1 MTTTYSLLVC
11 DLRTDRLLERLQL
24 IGVTYDDYIGRT
36 GSLSGTVP
44 IPDQATARRV
54 RDTMLPG
61 RTAVHLERRT
71 DAGAA
76 LVWSGVLWTR
86 TPTADDRGLYTCP
99 ITAAGLESWLRG
111 HRMLTDTLAWAGAD
125 QLAIARALVAYAQ
138 GVSGG
143 DLGIE
148 MDNSQ
153 TSGVLRDRT
162 YLATDLPRIGDLL
175 DQLAAVD
182 GGPEWRIQVYADS
195 AGVRHRALR
204 LGTPL
209 LTVGLGD
216 VMLDQPGPV
225 RGHALPE
232 DATQMATAWQSRG
245 ATINSNQASSSVP
258 LMSSLLVSS
267 PDIAAGWPRLDGSS
281 DHSTVTDPATLNAH
295 ATANLARYRQPVAIP
310 TVTILSS
317 ETQPQLGSYIRLRIS
332 AGDIWYSEGLS
343 ARYRVVGLRCAPAER
358 GRPDLTDLYL
368 EAA

>member
-1 MTTTYSLLVC
+1 MAATYSLLVC

-24 IGVTYDDYIGRT
+24 TGCSYDDYIGKT

-44 IPDQATARRV
+44 IPDRATARRV

-76 LVWSGVLWTR
+76 LVWSGVLWVR

-99 ITAAGLESWLRG
+99 IIAAGFESWLRG

-138 GVSGG
+138 GVPGG

-148 MDNSQ
+148 MDAGQ
-153 TSGVLRDRT
+153 MSGVLRDRT
-162 YLATDLPRIGDLL
+162 YLATDLPRVGDLL

-195 AGVRHRALR
+195 TGVRHRALR

-209 LTVGLGD
+209 LASGSGD
-216 VMLDQPGPV
+216 VVLDQPGPV

-232 DATQMATAWQSRG
+232 DATAMATAWQSRG
-245 ATINSNQASSSVP
+245 ATINSNQAVDSLP
-258 LMSSLLVSS
+258 IMSPLLVSTS
-267 PDIAAGWPRLDGSS
+267 DIAAGWPRLDGSS
-281 DHSTVTDPATLNAH
+281 DYSTVTDPATLASH
-295 ATANLARYRQPVAIP
+295 ATADLARARRTVAIP

-317 ETQPQLGSYIRLRIS
+317 ETQPPLGSYIRLRIA
-332 AGDIWYSEGLS
+332 AGDLWYSEGLD
-343 ARYRVVGLRCAPAER
+343 ARYRVVGLKCTPAEQD
-358 GRPDLTDLYL
+358 RPDLTDLYL
-368 EAA
+368 EAT